1 MTFKSRAAFAAVS
14 VVVFAVHA
22 TIAVAEHKAADPRMG
37 LSASKTTLTATA
49 TIDSHGSNVKETAPG
64 DMIADAMRDAAG
76 VDMAFV
82 PAAEIVDLQIPAGP
96 TNANEMLK
104 FLRYKDDPSDTIDI
118 LTLSFSQILNASERS
133 VQRLPQPFDGF
144 LQISGLQLQYDAKAP
159 VGKRITIAGT
169 SGAELTDNRTYRVAM
184 PQSLADGDF
193 GYFTVWQ
200 SDQIT
205 GRTGVSLAT
214 ALSKYLIKHSSISGT
229 PDKRIS
235 AQ

>member
-1 MTFKSRAAFAAVS
+1 MTFKSYAVICAVS
-14 VVVFAVHA
+14 IALFAGHEALAA
-22 TIAVAEHKAADPRMG
+22 TENQRSVSRTE
-37 LSASKTTLTATA
+37 LSASKKTFTATA
-49 TIDSHGSNVKETAPG
+49 PIDSHESNVKETVPG
-64 DMIADAMRDAAG
+64 DLIADAMRDAAG

-82 PAAEIVDLQIPAGP
+82 PAAEIADLDIPAGP
-96 TNANEMLK
+96 TNANELLK

-118 LTLSFSQILNASERS
+118 LTLSFSQILKASERS
-133 VQRLPQPFDGF
+133 VQRLPEPFDGF

-169 SGAELTDNRTYRVAM
+169 SGSELTDNRTYRVAM

-200 SDQIT
+200 SEQIT

-214 ALSKYLIKHSSISGT
+214 ALSKYLINHGTITGT
-229 PDKRIS
+229 PDKRIT